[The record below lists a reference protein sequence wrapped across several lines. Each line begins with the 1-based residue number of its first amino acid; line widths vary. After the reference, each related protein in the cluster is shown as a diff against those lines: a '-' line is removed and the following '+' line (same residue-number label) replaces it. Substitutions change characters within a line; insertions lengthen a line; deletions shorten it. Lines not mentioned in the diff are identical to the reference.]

1 MNVVHTIIP
10 GSQLPEGYFDDE
22 NITYIQN
29 RIAEI
34 LAYEYN
40 QQIIVSRPDIIRV
53 LERVLVERRENV
65 PKMNRRAI
73 MYITNDFRTHQ
84 IEVNR
89 NLRWQDDFIY
99 SQRNLNP
106 VSNVARFDPQILKLN
121 DKKKYDGKERIGG
134 TQRFYFT

>member
-10 GSQLPEGYFDDE
+10 GTCLNESYFDDE

-29 RIAEI
+29 RITEL
-34 LAYEYN
+34 LAYEFN
-40 QQIIVSRPDIIRV
+40 QKIIVSRPDIIRV

-65 PKMNRRAI
+65 PKMNQRAM
-73 MYITNDFRTHQ
+73 MYILDDFRTHQ

-89 NLRWQDDFIY
+89 NLRWQDDYVY

-106 VSNVARFDPQILKLN
+106 ISNVARFDPQILKLN
-121 DKKKYDGKERIGG
+121 DRKKYDGKERVGG